1 MLTLIIFLLV
11 LSILVLVHELGHF
24 LVAKKIG
31 VKVEEFGLGYPP
43 RIFGKK
49 IGETIY
55 SLNTLPFGGFVKL
68 YGEEGGKNSS
78 GVTQRGS
85 HELKGLRN
93 AFFARS
99 KVERSLI
106 LLAGVAMNF
115 LLGVVVISFLFT
127 RGVYVPAPGVRIE
140 KVLPNTPAEKAG
152 LNDNDIINSING
164 QKVNSPQE
172 LIDVTKS
179 KLGETVVLLIKRCPQ
194 NNDCQLLAIS
204 LIPRQTY
211 PDGEGAMGIGIMP
224 NLELKTY
231 SFWQAPIL
239 GTREA
244 FKLSWFILKGVASL
258 LWHLVSSARVPTE
271 VAGPIGIYKITGQ
284 AVQRGGFLGVL
295 QLIGLLSLNLAVV
308 NVLPIPA
315 LDGGRFF
322 LILVEIVIGKKK
334 TAQIEKMVQGIGVAL
349 IFALIIL
356 ITINDISRLTLVKSL
371 LQNIK
376 LPF

>member
-1 MLTLIIFLLV
+1 M
-11 LSILVLVHELGHF
+11 SILVLVHELGHF

-43 RIFGKK
+43 RIFGRKV
-49 IGETIY
+49 GETIY
-55 SLNTLPFGGFVKL
+55 SINALPFGGFVRL
-68 YGEEGGKNSS
+68 YGEDGSGQKPKANSQQLTS
-78 GVTQRGS
+78 
-85 HELKGLRN
+85 
-93 AFFARS
+93 AYFARS
-99 KVERSLI
+99 KTERSLI

-127 RGVYVPAPGVRIE
+127 QGVYVPAPGVRVE

-152 LNDNDIINSING
+152 INDSDIINSVNG

-172 LIDVTKS
+172 LINVTKN
-179 KLGETVVLLIKRCPQ
+179 KLGQTIVLLIKRCPQ
-194 NNDCQLLAIS
+194 NNNCQLLAIS

-211 PDGEGAMGIGIMP
+211 PAGEGAMGIGIMP

-231 SFWQAPIL
+231 SFWQAPIF

-258 LWHLVSSARVPTE
+258 LWQLVTSARVPTE

-284 AVQRGGFLGVL
+284 AVQMGGFLGVL

-334 TAQIEKMVQGIGVAL
+334 TAKIERMAQGIGVAL

-356 ITINDISRLTLVKSL
+356 ITINDISKLTVVKSF